1 MSLKPIST
9 PPEVSLD
16 FGRYVS
22 KPILIL
28 CLPHRT
34 KTPYWRVGVY
44 SSGWE
49 DEDRF
54 DEWIDSAGFSLIDAV
69 GWQEL
74 PEVPE
79 VDVVRLT
86 AGGV

>member
-28 CLPHRT
+28 CLSHRT

-54 DEWIDSAGFSLIDAV
+54 DDWRDSAGYSLIDAAF
-69 GWQEL
+69 WQEL

-79 VDVVRLT
+79 IEIEPLT
-86 AGGV
+86 PS

>member
-1 MSLKPIST
+1 MSLKPITT

-28 CLPHRT
+28 CLSHGT
-34 KTPYWRVGVY
+34 KTPYWRVGIY

-54 DEWIDSAGFSLIDAV
+54 DDWICSSGYNLVDAAF
-69 GWQEL
+69 WQEL

-79 VDVVRLT
+79 T
-86 AGGV
+86 A

>member
-9 PPEVSLD
+9 PPEASLD

-28 CLPHRT
+28 CLSHRT

-44 SSGWE
+44 SSGWG

-54 DEWIDSAGFSLIDAV
+54 DDWIDNAGYSLIDAV

-79 VDVVRLT
+79 VEIARLT
-86 AGGV
+86 TS